1 MCSRLT
7 NPNLNHVSTPKTID
21 SVMVL
26 LYSIMFVI
34 HFFMIPDV
42 VALVSLKGLPRSS
55 PSTASTATTRR
66 SFTHQTLGVALLLPI
81 SQSLPSHVSASG
93 GATAGKYTTIPIA
106 KRRYYGRVQ
115 EAVHEYLLIGPA
127 IVKGDIE
134 DPTLKLFFDK
144 NGIVTVEAKR
154 QDINGAC
161 TKKVSERVF

>member
-1 MCSRLT
+1 
-7 NPNLNHVSTPKTID
+7 
-21 SVMVL
+21 MVL

-42 VALVSLKGLPRSS
+42 VALVSLKGLLP
-55 PSTASTATTRR
+55 TRR

-81 SQSLPSHVSASG
+81 SQSLPSPVSASG

-127 IVKGDIE
+127 IVKGEME

>member
-1 MCSRLT
+1 
-7 NPNLNHVSTPKTID
+7 
-21 SVMVL
+21 MVL

-81 SQSLPSHVSASG
+81 SQSLPSPVSASG

-127 IVKGDIE
+127 IVKGEME